1 MARRDDAPG
10 NSQGVLIMFEAK
22 FNRGLLLFFR
32 LAMGWTF
39 LYAGVTQ
46 VTDSKFTVAG
56 FLGTVK
62 TFHAFYGWFA
72 SPEMAPVFNILVP
85 WGHLLIGL
93 ALVVGLLV
101 RLSGAFGVFLMIMYY
116 FAHMDF
122 PYIES
127 HLNLIMDYHL
137 VYAAAIAYVMVG
149 RGGHV
154 FGLDGWLERGTLVQ
168 QHPGLKPL
176 LG

>member
-1 MARRDDAPG
+1 MT
-10 NSQGVLIMFEAK
+10 EAK

-62 TFHAFYGWFA
+62 TFHDVFGWFA
-72 SPEMAPVFNILVP
+72 SPAIAPITNVLVP

-93 ALVVGLLV
+93 ALVAGLMV
-101 RLSGAFGVFLMIMYY
+101 RLSGAFGILLMIVYY

-122 PYIES
+122 PYIEG
-127 HLNLIMDYHL
+127 HVNFIMDYHL
-137 VYAAAIAYVMVG
+137 VYAAAIAYVMVA

-154 FGLDGWLERGTLVQ
+154 YGLDGWLERRELVQ
-168 QHPGLKPL
+168 HRPGLRPL